1 MSTSTLKTRAV
12 VLLLGATL
20 ACGVRPAQTQYSP
33 AARQTLVA
41 ILNGAPP
48 YEQRLIMNA
57 IWSLGPRR
65 AEMELRQISAM
76 APAVRQAM
84 AHLVTQILQG
94 LPQQDHQM
102 FINGV
107 FDVSPEETQ
116 FVQRVAGPIFQQVG
130 QDDIATR
137 MIAGYGGDIRTMQA
151 NGFQQT
157 QTFLGQQA
165 EGWSGTLGVTTQFRG
180 NSGWRG
186 EGYTP
191 SVGMQMYRCGAYNVL
206 LPNNGLP
213 SVGCE
218 QVYTR

>member
-1 MSTSTLKTRAV
+1 MSTSTLKTRTV

-33 AARQTLVA
+33 AAHQTLVA
-41 ILNGAPP
+41 MLNGAPP
-48 YEQRLIMNA
+48 YEQRLIMN
-57 IWSLGPRR
+57 
-65 AEMELRQISAM
+65 
-76 APAVRQAM
+76 
-84 AHLVTQILQG
+84 
-94 LPQQDHQM
+94 
-102 FINGV
+102 
-107 FDVSPEETQ
+107 
-116 FVQRVAGPIFQQVG
+116 
-130 QDDIATR
+130 
-137 MIAGYGGDIRTMQA
+137 AGYGGDIRTMQA

-165 EGWSGTLGVTTQFRG
+165 EGWSGTLGATTQFRG

-213 SVGCE
+213 YVGCE